1 MISHSDVYSFSDSN
15 AHHFDIFINSIGYEE
30 RASALVK
37 SDRIGAEC
45 FVSLSFE
52 ENEVLSFAEN
62 KKIMEGVSA
71 IIVTDASEFFRN
83 QFRSLV
89 AERYASAGRTISVG
103 IDVSSMNRTMAA
115 LTLSTMFA
123 CNDYISEFEILYVPA
138 QFVEPNLTF
147 TPIDQVGA
155 VTPELSGFDSE
166 PALPVALVLGLG
178 YEYGTAVGLINQ
190 LEPNFTLCLRAT
202 GGDDRYDDAVRS
214 ANLQFDFNPYNVEIS
229 EYELF
234 DLKAAY
240 DHIENI
246 VYSLVTSYRVVM
258 VPMGPKIL
266 AALLVLIALKYF
278 GKVAVWRVARP
289 GQASQVTP
297 DESYVGA
304 RVKTGDAIG
313 ERDILSLKQMIE
325 MGQLS
330 A

>member
-1 MISHSDVYSFSDSN
+1 MISHSNLYTFAESKTHHYDV
-15 AHHFDIFINSIGYEE
+15 FINSIGYEE
-30 RASALVK
+30 RAAALVK
-37 SDRIGAEC
+37 ANRIVAGR
-45 FVSLSFE
+45 FISLSFE
-52 ENEVLSFAEN
+52 DNEVLSFAEN
-62 KKIMEGVSA
+62 RKVMEAVSA
-71 IIVTDASEFFRN
+71 LLVTDVSEFFRTK
-83 QFRSLV
+83 FRSFV
-89 AERYASAGRTISVG
+89 FEIYQTAGRPISIG

-115 LTLSTMFA
+115 LALSAMFA
-123 CNDYISEFEILYVPA
+123 CKDFIDEFEVLYVPA
-138 QFVEPNLTF
+138 KFSEPTLTF

-155 VTPELSGFDSE
+155 VIPELSGFDSE
-166 PALPVALVLGLG
+166 PALPVALILGLG

-202 GGDDRYDDAVRS
+202 GGDEKYDDAVRA

-246 VYSLVTSYRVVM
+246 VYSLVPSYRVVM

-289 GQASQVTP
+289 GQAAQVTP
-297 DESYVGA
+297 DKSYVGA
-304 RVKTGDAIG
+304 HVKTNGAIG
-313 ERDILSLKQMIE
+313 QEHTYSLRKMIE
-325 MGQLS
+325 MGQL

>member
-1 MISHSDVYSFSDSN
+1 MISRSNMYTFEDSGTHRFDV
-15 AHHFDIFINSIGYEE
+15 FINSIGYEK
-30 RASALVK
+30 RAAALVK
-37 SDRIGAEC
+37 ADRVIAGR
-45 FVSLSFE
+45 FISLSFE

-62 KKIMEGVSA
+62 KKVMERVSA
-71 IIVTDASEFFRN
+71 LIVTDASEFFRTN
-83 QFRSLV
+83 FRSFIFDIYQ
-89 AERYASAGRTISVG
+89 AAGRSVSVG

-115 LTLSTMFA
+115 LALSAMFA
-123 CNDYISEFEILYVPA
+123 CKEFIDEFEILYVPA
-138 QFVEPNLTF
+138 KFSEPTLTF

-166 PALPVALVLGLG
+166 PALPVALILGLG

-190 LEPNFTLCLRAT
+190 LEPHFTLCLRAT
-202 GGDDRYDDAVRS
+202 GGDEKYDDAVRA

-266 AALLVLIALKYF
+266 AALLVLISLKYF

-289 GQASQVTP
+289 GQAAEVTP
-297 DESYVGA
+297 DKSYVGA
-304 RVKTGDAIG
+304 HVKTTGAIG
-313 ERDILSLKQMIE
+313 EEHAYLLRKMIE
-325 MGQLS
+325 MGQL